1 MMYYLKLTVYYCLAL
16 VRGLLLVV
24 VAPLSTVLQLVYNTV
39 SEWEPVKPLHKSK
52 PVDEDEHLDY
62 LNAEDPYYSKHYTIR
77 RYTKKQHIKE

>member
-1 MMYYLKLTVYYCLAL
+1 MMYYTKLTVYYCLL
-16 VRGLLLVV
+16 VLRGLVLVV
-24 VAPLSTVLQLVYNTV
+24 LAPLNWLFGLLYSIV
-39 SEWEPVKPLHKSK
+39 SEWELSEPLHKSK